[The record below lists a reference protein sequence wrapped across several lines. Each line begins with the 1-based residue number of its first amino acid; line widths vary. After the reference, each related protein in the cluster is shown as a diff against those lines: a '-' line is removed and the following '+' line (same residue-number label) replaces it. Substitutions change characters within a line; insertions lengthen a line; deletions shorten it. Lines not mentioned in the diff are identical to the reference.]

1 MSDTLGMILIAIIVI
16 LLITQVCLPYFGYYG
31 SYFWMFKKE
40 EKETKKVNDPENE
53 EEIAIAK
60 EALKEFLDDGEE
72 IPKVTQP
79 KYKRKRKRFK

>member
-31 SYFWMFKKE
+31 SYFWLFKKKV
-40 EKETKKVNDPENE
+40 KETKKVNDPENE